1 MRHHELVLGALVLGA
16 VLVGGNGCL
25 GGASA
30 SARYYTLAPL
40 AALQNG
46 ADSVGA
52 GQGAVIVLGPVTMPG
67 YLDRIQIVTRRGRDE
82 IELGEFDLW
91 SDPLKDGASR
101 VLGENLAALLREHR
115 VAVLPRRATQP
126 VTYTVAVDV
135 ARFEGFGGGDVALE
149 ARWRIVGGDGKE
161 LTVRRST
168 FSEATGAPGYGALV
182 AAMSRALGALSRDI
196 AIAIGDL
203 PR

>member
-1 MRHHELVLGALVLGA
+1 MRHREWLLGALVLGT

-30 SARYYTLAPL
+30 SARFYTLAPL

-46 ADSVGA
+46 AEPAGA
-52 GQGAVIVLGPVTMPG
+52 GQGAAIVLRPVTMPG

-91 SDPLKDGASR
+91 SDPLKDGATR

-115 VAVLPRRATQP
+115 VSVLPSRGAQP
-126 VTYTVAVDV
+126 VKYTVAVDV
-135 ARFEGFGGGDVALE
+135 ARFEGVGGGDVALE

-168 FSEATGAPGYGALV
+168 FSETTGAPGYGALV

-196 AIAIGDL
+196 ATAIGDL

>member
-1 MRHHELVLGALVLGA
+1 MRYREPAVGALLLGTVLGFGT
-16 VLVGGNGCL
+16 GCL

-30 SARYYTLAPL
+30 PTRFYTLTPL
-40 AALQNG
+40 ATVQTE
-46 ADSVGA
+46 ADAVGA
-52 GQGAVIVLGPVTMPG
+52 GQGAAIAVGMVTMPG

-91 SDPLKDGASR
+91 SDPLRDGATR
-101 VLGENLAALLREHR
+101 VLGENLATLLREHR
-115 VAVLPRRATQP
+115 VAVFPRRASQR

-135 ARFEGFGGGDVALE
+135 ARFEGVRGGDVALE
-149 ARWRIVGGDGKE
+149 ARWRITNGDGTD

-168 FSEATGAPGYGALV
+168 FSETTDAPGYGALV

-196 AIAIGDL
+196 ATAIGNL